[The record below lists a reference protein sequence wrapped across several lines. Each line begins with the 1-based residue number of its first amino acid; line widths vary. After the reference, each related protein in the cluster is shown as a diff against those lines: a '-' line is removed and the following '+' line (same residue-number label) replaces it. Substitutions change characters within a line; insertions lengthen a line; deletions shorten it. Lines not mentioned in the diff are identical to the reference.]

1 MVQTAGPHIA
11 NGNTFTNKSS
21 CIHARGF
28 FLQFYRLA
36 LQHCHRSYC
45 RRESR
50 FEVLRLVQIL
60 WGYIVLWLDGCL
72 VVGRWGSI
80 QRMMMIFWN
89 FAFFRAIAISDFF
102 VLLYSVVLFY
112 CGALHSIFGSI
123 SIYMKRLYVCKCW
136 FLCWFL
142 CVLLCFVFMH
152 ASMDIE

>member
-1 MVQTAGPHIA
+1 MHTC
-11 NGNTFTNKSS
+11 TRFL
-21 CIHARGF
+21 
-28 FLQFYRLA
+28 LQFYRLA
-36 LQHCHRSYC
+36 LQHCYRSYC

-60 WGYIVLWLDGCL
+60 WGYIVLWL
-72 VVGRWGSI
+72 VGWMFGGWWLGIYSTDDDDI
-80 QRMMMIFWN
+80 ETLPFSGPLP
-89 FAFFRAIAISDFF
+89 FRIFF

-123 SIYMKRLYVCKCW
+123 SIYMKRLYICKCW